1 MNTVEKSR
9 EEALLEARERVE
21 SVSKKKREDKKVKH
35 GHATRHSTDGLA
47 EESQVANGEGK
58 DTEQP
63 NVGEI
68 AVKEEDPSEPPSEQ
82 ELELLEKLAKLKKEL
97 ADAQTESKSM
107 AVNLARARISTIS
120 PFAANPFL
128 CGEDAAAQ
136 DQSLM
141 TAAMKKEKSKMG
153 NTGNKRK
160 VVTPATM
167 LDRCDTFFTQDV
179 ERFIEGLTNSELA
192 PLYVFHAN
200 RTAGISSQAWAY
212 EAKIRHQ
219 NAMQKKLEKEQR
231 AAEEAEAKALV
242 ETEKLMKRMAK
253 EEEVASKR
261 RLKEEEEDQVR
272 LLMMFVAFLMWNRS
286 LKAYA
291 RSFCRRKR
299 ESVSRNVLPK

>member
-63 NVGEI
+63 DNVGEI
-68 AVKEEDPSEPPSEQ
+68 EVKEEDPSEPPSEQ

-242 ETEKLMKRMAK
+242 ETEKLMQRMAK

-272 LLMMFVAFLMWNRS
+272 LLMMFVAFLMWNRT
-286 LKAYA
+286 LKALV
-291 RSFCRRKR
+291 SFYHRQ
-299 ESVSRNVLPK
+299 